1 MSLRR
6 FYHRRFGYHER
17 FHVAVILTIVVVAYV
32 VVPVVVRYVDALQG
46 YAPDYYEPKDA
57 ERLAWLQAHGV
68 PEPLTGLS
76 LGVVVDLLLFILVGI
91 VWLTLVQSGR
101 GGRRSPPR

>member
-1 MSLRR
+1 MSLRN

-32 VVPVVVRYVDALQG
+32 VVPVVVRYIDALQG
-46 YAPDYYEPKDA
+46 YTANYYEPKDA
-57 ERLAWLQAHGV
+57 ARVEWLQEHGV
-68 PEPLTGLS
+68 PEPLTGMS
-76 LGVVVDLLLFILVGI
+76 FSVVVDLLLFVLVGI
-91 VWLTLVQSGR
+91 VWLSLMQSGG